1 MHIPHDAKIVVADG
15 ERALFLRNAGD
26 DGLVDFKVVAHEEI
40 DNPPTR
46 EQGTDKPGRFND
58 AGPGR
63 SAVADTDWHEL
74 EKERFAHHLAER
86 LQKLVHNHPETKLIV
101 VAPPK
106 IMGEIRPAM
115 HKEVADCVIGE
126 VTKDLTNHPVAEM
139 EKILK
144 DA

>member
-1 MHIPHDAKIVVADG
+1 MKIPHDAKIVVADG

-26 DGLVDFKVVAHEEI
+26 DGLVDFKVVSHEEI

>member
-1 MHIPHDAKIVVADG
+1 MKVPYDTNIVVADG
-15 ERALFLRNAGD
+15 SRALFLRNAGD
-26 DGLVDFKVVAHEEI
+26 DGLIDLKVFDQEEI

-86 LQKLVHNHPETKLIV
+86 LYKLVQKRPHTKLIL
-101 VAPPK
+101 VAAPK
-106 IMGEIRPAM
+106 VLGEMREAL
-115 HKEVADCVIGE
+115 HKEVGACVIGE
-126 VTKDLTNHPVAEM
+126 LAKDLTHHPVSEI
-139 EKILK
+139 EKIVH
-144 DA
+144 AS

>member
-1 MHIPHDAKIVVADG
+1 MKIPHDAKIVVADG

-26 DGLVDFKVVAHEEI
+26 DELVDLKVVEHEEI

-86 LQKLVHNHPETKLIV
+86 LHKLVHNHPHTKLIL
-101 VAPPK
+101 VAAPK
-106 IMGEIRPAM
+106 VMGDVRPAL
-115 HKEVADCVIGE
+115 HKEVAECVIGE
-126 VTKDLTNHPVAEM
+126 ISKDLTNHPVAEM

-144 DA
+144 ES

>member
-1 MHIPHDAKIVVADG
+1 MKVPNDAKIVVADG
-15 ERALFLRNAGD
+15 ARALFLRNAGD
-26 DGLVDFKVVAHEEI
+26 EELIDLRVVDHEEI

-86 LQKLVHNHPETKLIV
+86 LRKLVHNKPHARLV
-101 VAPPK
+101 LVATPK
-106 IMGEIRPAM
+106 ILGELRSAL
-115 HKEVADCVIGE
+115 HKEVEACVIGE
-126 VTKDLTNHPVAEM
+126 LDKDLTNHPIDEI
-139 EKILK
+139 EKIVQ
-144 DA
+144 AG